1 MLCGGFGFRWCA
13 FRSEVALVLNVC
25 LGVCLCSFELL
36 GGFVLLL
43 GSVNSVVYMAMHFS
57 FVLWLVT
64 FEFAC
69 LLML

>member
-1 MLCGGFGFRWCA
+1 M
-13 FRSEVALVLNVC
+13 LNVC
-25 LGVCLCSFELL
+25 LGVCLRSFELL